1 MTISIASFLF
11 SLQVWLI
18 KTQSTVILQ
27 YSRWYLLFIL
37 INLLLFWSLC
47 THSTIFSLTT
57 SRCDLWSTGPI
68 DPMKKL
74 KKHIQWVTRRG
85 GPGGREGV
93 VALGVIAG
101 LISLEVGMVCA
112 EHDLSYY
119 FAPFRVNL
127 NTSKSLSVK
136 IKLHEDLLSILN
148 CLRADAKV
156 VYFTCWDYWLLS
168 VIQTLDMSK
177 SHISNFQLPRGLEG

>member
-1 MTISIASFLF
+1 
-11 SLQVWLI
+11 
-18 KTQSTVILQ
+18 
-27 YSRWYLLFIL
+27 
-37 INLLLFWSLC
+37 
-47 THSTIFSLTT
+47 
-57 SRCDLWSTGPI
+57 
-68 DPMKKL
+68 MKKL

-148 CLRADAKV
+148 CLVHKSRLSH
-156 VYFTCWDYWLLS
+156 LLRLL
-168 VIQTLDMSK
+168 IF
-177 SHISNFQLPRGLEG
+177 ISNKNVGYVKEPRIQFSVT